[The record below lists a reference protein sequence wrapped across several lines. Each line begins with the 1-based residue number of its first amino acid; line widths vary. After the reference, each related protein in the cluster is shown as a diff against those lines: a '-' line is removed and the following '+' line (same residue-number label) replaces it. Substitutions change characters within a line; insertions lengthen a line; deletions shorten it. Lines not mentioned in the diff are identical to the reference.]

1 MKKSNRNSFLL
12 IFGLGLA
19 AILLLIF
26 LLSLPALQTDQQR
39 ELAALRGVPR
49 VTIQEARR
57 ALEADEALIVDV
69 RSRANFEQSHISG
82 AISAPL
88 PADLSYSVDAPLD
101 AFIYLYCT

>member
-1 MKKSNRNSFLL
+1 MKKSNRSLFLL

-26 LLSLPALQTDQQR
+26 LLNLPALQTDQQR
-39 ELAALRGVPR
+39 EQAASRGVPR
-49 VTIQEARR
+49 VTIQDARR

-69 RSRANFEQSHISG
+69 RSRANYEQSHISG

-88 PADLSYSVDAPLD
+88 PSDLSYSLDAPLD